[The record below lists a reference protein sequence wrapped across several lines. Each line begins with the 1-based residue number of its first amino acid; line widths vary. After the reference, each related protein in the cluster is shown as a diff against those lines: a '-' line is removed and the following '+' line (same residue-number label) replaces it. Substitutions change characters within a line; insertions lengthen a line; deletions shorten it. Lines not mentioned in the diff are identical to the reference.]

1 VAQLTIPD
9 DTYER
14 RARRAAALNVTVEQ
28 LVTPGLERVAGAEAV
43 SGQPPAPPGDLP
55 DDEWKARFNELLATI
70 RGRADRYPPGFQA
83 DVSRENIY
91 DGCGE

>member
-1 VAQLTIPD
+1 MPQLTILD

-14 RARRAAALNVTVEQ
+14 LARRAAALNVTVEQ
-28 LVTPGLERVAGAEAV
+28 LVTPVLERVAGAEAV
-43 SGQPPAPPGDLP
+43 NGHPPTPPGDLP
-55 DDEWKARFNELLATI
+55 FDPWKARFDELLATV

-83 DVSRENIY
+83 DVSRESIY